1 MVSAKMNTGSCSFP
15 VICRSET
22 GLGATERLLV
32 YIDAGSYDAIL
43 DTSSYQGVFDEH
55 ATDFPVLPVDVVRPF
70 DADVFG
76 VVGQRFADRQCHGL
90 GQDELPVGF
99 HFTGMEEQ
107 PEQKILTGFRL
118 PRVAGLS
125 ASGSLEVCRDQN
137 HVFRRNRTIV
147 FQEIDGGICRVE
159 SYPFKPWRIVQYVK

>member
-1 MVSAKMNTGSCSFP
+1 MFFSRDLPERDRIGG
-15 VICRSET
+15 I
-22 GLGATERLLV
+22 ATERLLV

-43 DTSSYQGVFDEH
+43 DTSSYQGVLDEH

-107 PEQKILTGFRL
+107 AEQRFLPASDSQELPACPRPAVWKSAVTRIMSFGETGR
-118 PRVAGLS
+118 
-125 ASGSLEVCRDQN
+125 
-137 HVFRRNRTIV
+137 
-147 FQEIDGGICRVE
+147 
-159 SYPFKPWRIVQYVK
+159 